1 MLRLRAAFLGCT
13 LFVVLSSCAPKSPA
27 TRPGPDAGPSG
38 PAASRQDAAV
48 YAVVLDT
55 LFNHNGVPPERYLLL
70 VEVTELSYRARFIAE
85 FWAKFYGT
93 AGADSAAVD
102 NLERRG
108 RDALSLRPIARTIS
122 SQASWTIQFVSP
134 ATLDA
139 MPKGP
144 ADYFWE
150 AFYKAFPNAL
160 GTTSLSAVGYNRT
173 GDRAIMFIDHGC
185 HSVCG
190 SQHIVT
196 LRRDQG
202 RWRIVALRMTMVS

>member
-1 MLRLRAAFLGCT
+1 MLRFRAAFLGCS
-13 LFVVLSSCAPKSPA
+13 LSVVLSSCAPKSPA
-27 TRPGPDAGPSG
+27 THPGPAASPSG

-55 LFNHNGVPPERYLLL
+55 FFNHKGIPAERYLLV
-70 VEVTELSYRARFIAE
+70 VEVTELSYQARFTAE
-85 FWAKFYGT
+85 FWAKVYGT
-93 AGADSAAVD
+93 AGADSAAID

-108 RDALSLRPIARTIS
+108 RDAISLRPIGQTIS
-122 SQASWTIQFVSP
+122 SQTSWVIQFVSP
-134 ATLDA
+134 VTLDS
-139 MPKGP
+139 MPKGS

-160 GTTSLSAVGYNRT
+160 GVTSLSAVGYNRS
-173 GDRAIMFIDHGC
+173 GDRAIMFISHGC

-190 SQHIVT
+190 SSQIVT

-202 RWRIVALRMTMVS
+202 HWRIIALRMSWVS